1 MEYAA
6 SRSAPTHEENTM
18 DRGGTEY
25 PSSED
30 LRVLLETTQVPG
42 IQDVRSVEDGI
53 SVAFPEA
60 DFVISMSSPAAAPRC
75 DTEWEVTVREPL
87 PGLNTWWGR
96 WQRSFSVQRAD
107 VAPLIAEELQ
117 GAIERVRGM
126 LDDHARSAAELR
138 V

>member
-1 MEYAA
+1 
-6 SRSAPTHEENTM
+6 M
-18 DRGGTEY
+18 DRGGSVH

-30 LRVLLETTQVPG
+30 LRALLATSQLPG
-42 IQDVRSVEDGI
+42 IQDVQSVEDGI
-53 SVAFPEA
+53 SVVFPEA
-60 DFVISMSSPAAAPRC
+60 DFVISMSSPATGPRC

-96 WQRSFSVQRAD
+96 WHRSFSVQRAD

-117 GAIERVRGM
+117 GAISRVRGM